1 MQCKITD
8 LYRIEPGDLMDLQE
22 NLKVENSLRT
32 LKNIQ
37 MEGHASKQGEAGV
50 FCELLIRGRGVA
62 ENEGWHLL
70 YLKPQI
76 SLSLHC
82 A

>member
-1 MQCKITD
+1 MKAQT

-37 MEGHASKQGEAGV
+37 MEGQASKQREAGA
-50 FCELLIRGRGVA
+50 FCELLI
-62 ENEGWHLL
+62 
-70 YLKPQI
+70 
-76 SLSLHC
+76 
-82 A
+82 